1 MIAFTVV
8 VLKELANCITQRSLT
23 EENQSA
29 KALFLH
35 RSHEPLNMSLEIG
48 RSLWQSQT
56 GETHLPQGTLE
67 NRGRISRCF
76 HLSDA
81 NPDRLRPK
89 TREQL
94 LMTQA
99 T

>member
-1 MIAFTVV
+1 MITFTVV

-35 RSHEPLNMSLEIG
+35 RSHEPRNMSVEIG

-56 GETHLPQGTLE
+56 GETICLKDRSKTAVKPPAELSLSGWQITDSGWS
-67 NRGRISRCF
+67 ISK
-76 HLSDA
+76 D
-81 NPDRLRPK
+81 
-89 TREQL
+89 
-94 LMTQA
+94 
-99 T
+99 